1 MNKYIRVKNKSEIV
15 TKTLMKGFKV
25 KNLYCILDDKAFI
38 YQGFKIIELS
48 IEMLANGLDI
58 DLINAQRIL
67 AGEDI
72 DLEEK
77 DMLKEAFEEQ
87 MNEIKKEA
95 SDMIPDTDSVTD
107 LTQTG
112 ISDNFESII
121 DNLKPNT
128 KIDDPS
134 LVDVIKDLQNRVEYL
149 ENILIANEIGLPEE
163 SEVDGE
169 ESENIEEEI
178 E

>member
-1 MNKYIRVKNKSEIV
+1 MVEEDNMNKYIRVKTRSEIV

-58 DLINAQRIL
+58 DLISAQRIL

-72 DLEEK
+72 NLEEK
-77 DMLKEAFEEQ
+77 DMLKEAFDEQ

-95 SDMIPDTDSVTD
+95 SDMIPDINSVAD
-107 LTQTG
+107 LTQT
-112 ISDNFESII
+112 
-121 DNLKPNT
+121 
-128 KIDDPS
+128 
-134 LVDVIKDLQNRVEYL
+134 V
-149 ENILIANEIGLPEE
+149 
-163 SEVDGE
+163 
-169 ESENIEEEI
+169 
-178 E
+178 

>member
-1 MNKYIRVKNKSEIV
+1 MNKYIRVKTSMEIV

-38 YQGFKIIELS
+38 YQGFKIIELN
-48 IEMLANGLDI
+48 IEMLASGLGI

-77 DMLKEAFEEQ
+77 DMLKEAFDEQ

-95 SDMIPDTDSVTD
+95 SDMIPDVNSVAD

-112 ISDNFESII
+112 DKVESII

-134 LVDVIKDLQNRVEYL
+134 LVDIIKDLQNRVEYL
-149 ENILIANEIGLPEE
+149 ENILIANEIVLPVELEVDSEE
-163 SEVDGE
+163 SED
-169 ESENIEEEI
+169 IEEEI